1 MGRRAYRIC
10 GANITVSYT
19 STGTCGK
26 GSVAGITH
34 QSLYPGRQRTSGA
47 AADAK
52 YCTGILSRCRRFTQ
66 CGLGLDGSL
75 SSYKRQRQ
83 RQLLPEARLFKL
95 TASEDA
101 GWGLISAQP
110 TTLAHLRDVTTKSN
124 TFPGFEHSVR
134 QLRLQFLATL
144 CRSRSSTTMPVSWSA
159 LAT

>member
-1 MGRRAYRIC
+1 MH
-10 GANITVSYT
+10 TVFVGPTLQYPIPVPVHA
-19 STGTCGK
+19 GK
-26 GSVAGITH
+26 ALWQASLIRVCIQVGSEPVVQLLMPNTA
-34 QSLYPGRQRTSGA
+34 
-47 AADAK
+47 
-52 YCTGILSRCRRFTQ
+52 GILSRCRRFTQ

-101 GWGLISAQP
+101 GWGFISAQP